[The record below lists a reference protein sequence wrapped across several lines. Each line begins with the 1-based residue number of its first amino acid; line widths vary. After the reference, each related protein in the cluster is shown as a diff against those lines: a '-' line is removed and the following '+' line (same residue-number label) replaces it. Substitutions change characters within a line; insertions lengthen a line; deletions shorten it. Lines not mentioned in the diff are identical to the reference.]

1 MEILNTVNAAD
12 EIFSIEQLESR
23 FEMLAV
29 PPPNGGLLHPDWT
42 CTLTFNSAK

>member
-1 MEILNTVNAAD
+1 METVNAVSAQD

-29 PPPNGGLLHPDWT
+29 PTGDLLHPDWS
-42 CTLTFNSAK
+42 CTTAITFNR

>member
-1 MEILNTVNAAD
+1 MEILNTADTQD

-29 PPPNGGLLHPDWT
+29 PTGGLLHPDWS
-42 CTLTFNSAK
+42 CTLTFNSK

>member
-1 MEILNTVNAAD
+1 MEILNTADAQD

-29 PPPNGGLLHPDWT
+29 PTGGLLHPDWS
-42 CTLTFNSAK
+42 CTLTFTK

>member
-1 MEILNTVNAAD
+1 MEIQNAVLTQD

-29 PPPNGGLLHPDWT
+29 PTGNVLHPDWS
-42 CTLTFNSAK
+42 CSLTFNSTK

>member
-1 MEILNTVNAAD
+1 MESLNALQTQD

-29 PPPNGGLLHPDWT
+29 PTGGLLHPDWS
-42 CTLTFNSAK
+42 CTLTYTSTK